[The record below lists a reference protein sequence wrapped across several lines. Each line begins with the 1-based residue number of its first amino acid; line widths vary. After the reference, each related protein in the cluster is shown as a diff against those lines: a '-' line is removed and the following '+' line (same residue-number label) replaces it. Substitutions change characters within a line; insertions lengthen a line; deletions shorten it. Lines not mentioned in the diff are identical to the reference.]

1 MEQLLEILEEIR
13 PDLDFANCQDL
24 IDGHHLNSLDIIS
37 IVAEVED
44 AFDITVPTVEV
55 IPHNFNSAQNL
66 WAMIQR
72 LQEEG

>member
-1 MEQLLEILEEIR
+1 MDRFLELLEEIR
-13 PDLDFANCQDL
+13 PDLDFETCQDL

-44 AFDITVPTVEV
+44 AFDVTIPTVEV

-66 WAMIQR
+66 WDLIVR

>member
-13 PDLDFANCQDL
+13 PDLDFVGCQGL

-37 IVAEVED
+37 IVAEIED
-44 AFDITVPTVEV
+44 AFDVTVPTVEV

>member
-1 MEQLLEILEEIR
+1 MERLLELLEEIR
-13 PDLDFANCQDL
+13 PDLDFENCQDL

-44 AFDITVPTVEV
+44 AFDVTIPTVEV

-66 WAMIQR
+66 WELIQR

>member
-1 MEQLLEILEEIR
+1 MERLMELLEEIR
-13 PDLDFANCQDL
+13 PDLDFVNCQDL

-44 AFDITVPTVEV
+44 AFDVTIPTVEV

-66 WAMIQR
+66 WALIQR

>member
-1 MEQLLEILEEIR
+1 MERLLELLEEIR
-13 PDLDFANCQDL
+13 PDLDFETCENL
-24 IDGHHLNSLDIIS
+24 IDGHYLNSLDIIS

-44 AFDITVPTVEV
+44 AFDVTIPTVEV

-66 WAMIQR
+66 WNLIVR

>member
-1 MEQLLEILEEIR
+1 M
-13 PDLDFANCQDL
+13 

-44 AFDITVPTVEV
+44 AFDVTIPTVEV

-66 WAMIQR
+66 WDLIVR

>member
-1 MEQLLEILEEIR
+1 MDRLLELLEEIR
-13 PDLDFANCQDL
+13 PDLDFKTCQDL

-44 AFDITVPTVEV
+44 AFDVTIPTVEIV
-55 IPHNFNSAQNL
+55 PHNFNSAQNL
-66 WAMIQR
+66 WDLILR

>member
-1 MEQLLEILEEIR
+1 MDRLLELLEEIR
-13 PDLDFANCQDL
+13 PDLDFEACQDL

-44 AFDITVPTVEV
+44 AFDVTIPTVEV

-66 WAMIQR
+66 WDLIVR

>member
-24 IDGHHLNSLDIIS
+24 IDGHRLNSLDIIS
-37 IVAEVED
+37 IVAELED

>member
-13 PDLDFANCQDL
+13 TDLDFANCQDL

-37 IVAEVED
+37 IVAELED

>member
-1 MEQLLEILEEIR
+1 MDRLLELLEEIR
-13 PDLDFANCQDL
+13 PDLDFETCQDL

-44 AFDITVPTVEV
+44 AFDVTIPTVEV

-66 WAMIQR
+66 RPLIVR
-72 LQEEG
+72 LQEGG

>member
-37 IVAEVED
+37 IVAELED
-44 AFDITVPTVEV
+44 TFDITVPTVEV

>member
-37 IVAEVED
+37 IVAELED

>member
-1 MEQLLEILEEIR
+1 MDRLLELLEEIR
-13 PDLDFANCQDL
+13 PDLDFETCQDL

-44 AFDITVPTVEV
+44 AFDVTIPTVEV

>member
-37 IVAEVED
+37 IVAELED
-44 AFDITVPTVEV
+44 AFD
-55 IPHNFNSAQNL
+55 
-66 WAMIQR
+66 R
-72 LQEEG
+72 

>member
-37 IVAEVED
+37 IVAELED

-55 IPHNFNSAQNL
+55 IPHNLDRKSVV
-66 WAMIQR
+66 
-72 LQEEG
+72 

>member
-24 IDGHHLNSLDIIS
+24 IDGHHLNPLDIIS
-37 IVAEVED
+37 IVAELED

>member
-37 IVAEVED
+37 IVAELED
-44 AFDITVPTVEV
+44 ALDITVPTVEV

>member
-37 IVAEVED
+37 IVAELED

-72 LQEEG
+72 LQKEG

>member
-37 IVAEVED
+37 IVAELED
-44 AFDITVPTVEV
+44 AFDVTVPTVEV

>member
-37 IVAEVED
+37 IVAELED

-72 LQEEG
+72 LQEEE

>member
-13 PDLDFANCQDL
+13 PDLDFANGQDL

-37 IVAEVED
+37 IVAELED

>member
-1 MEQLLEILEEIR
+1 MDRLLELMEEIR
-13 PDLDFANCQDL
+13 PDLDFETCQDL

-44 AFDITVPTVEV
+44 AFDVTIPTVEV

-66 WAMIQR
+66 WDLIVR

>member
-1 MEQLLEILEEIR
+1 MEHLLEILEEIR

-37 IVAEVED
+37 IVAELED

>member
-13 PDLDFANCQDL
+13 PDLDFVNCQDL

-37 IVAEVED
+37 IVAEIED
-44 AFDITVPTVEV
+44 AFDVTVPTVEV

>member
-1 MEQLLEILEEIR
+1 MIQLLEILEEIR

-37 IVAEVED
+37 IVAELED

>member
-1 MEQLLEILEEIR
+1 MERLLELLEEIR
-13 PDLDFANCQDL
+13 PDLDFENCHDL
-24 IDGHHLNSLDIIS
+24 IDGHHLTSLDIIS

-44 AFDITVPTVEV
+44 AFDVTIPTVEV

-66 WAMIQR
+66 WALIER

>member
-24 IDGHHLNSLDIIS
+24 IDGHHLNSLDVIS
-37 IVAEVED
+37 IVAELED

>member
-1 MEQLLEILEEIR
+1 MEQLLKILEEIR

-37 IVAEVED
+37 IVAELED
-44 AFDITVPTVEV
+44 AFDITVPTVDV

>member
-1 MEQLLEILEEIR
+1 MDRLLELLEEIR
-13 PDLDFANCQDL
+13 PDLAFETCQDL

-44 AFDITVPTVEV
+44 AFDVTIPTVEV

-66 WAMIQR
+66 WDLIVR

>member
-1 MEQLLEILEEIR
+1 MEEIR

-37 IVAEVED
+37 IVAELED

>member
-1 MEQLLEILEEIR
+1 MERLLELLEEIR
-13 PDLDFANCQDL
+13 PDLDFETCQDL

-44 AFDITVPTVEV
+44 TFDVTIPTVEV

-66 WAMIQR
+66 WDLIVR

>member
-1 MEQLLEILEEIR
+1 MEHLLELLEEIR
-13 PDLDFANCQDL
+13 PDLDFATCQDL

-44 AFDITVPTVEV
+44 AFDVTIPTVEV

-66 WAMIQR
+66 WALIVR

>member
-13 PDLDFANCQDL
+13 PDLDFANCQNL

-37 IVAEVED
+37 IVAELED

>member
-1 MEQLLEILEEIR
+1 MERLLELLEEIR
-13 PDLDFANCQDL
+13 PDLDFENCQDL
-24 IDGHHLNSLDIIS
+24 IDSHHLNSLDIIS

-44 AFDITVPTVEV
+44 AFDVTIPTVEV

-66 WAMIQR
+66 WELIQR